1 MILSPCA
8 VGTVDNG
15 LAQYH
20 MYQVLS
26 TGNHVRSLVTLTHT
40 LNTYMGEVKVDLTN
54 NLPGPVVGSL
64 SVLHSVVYQTSKS

>member
-1 MILSPCA
+1 M
-8 VGTVDNG
+8 DNG

-54 NLPGPVVGSL
+54 NLPGPDPVTLAL
-64 SVLHSVVYQTSKS
+64 SCVSNL